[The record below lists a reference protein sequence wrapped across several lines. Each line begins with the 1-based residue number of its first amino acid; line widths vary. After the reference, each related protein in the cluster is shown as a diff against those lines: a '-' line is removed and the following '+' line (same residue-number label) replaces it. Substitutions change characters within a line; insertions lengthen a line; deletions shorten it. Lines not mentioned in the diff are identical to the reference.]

1 MTLLAVGDVHG
12 CLAELEAMIALL
24 TRVVAQAVGTGR
36 SWRLVMLG
44 DYVDR
49 GPDSLGVL
57 RRLGRIEADLGCP
70 VDLLLGNH
78 DLLLDRSIRL
88 MPDPE
93 VMSGWYANGGDTT
106 LAECGIG
113 PDELDGGDPAA
124 IAARV
129 RARLG
134 PKLLRL
140 VRDLAP
146 AVRAGGYLFVH
157 AGIDPGRAPEQ
168 HGIEELVWLREP
180 FLTGADWRHPFAVVH
195 GHTPCG
201 PDVHP
206 HRIGV
211 DSGCFHTGV
220 LTAVELAEDRLR
232 FHCVTRE
239 PDPRLLLDPGQPRR
253 FGAAEPIA

>member
-1 MTLLAVGDVHG
+1 
-12 CLAELEAMIALL
+12 
-24 TRVVAQAVGTGR
+24 
-36 SWRLVMLG
+36 MLG

-57 RRLGRIEADLGCP
+57 RRLGRLEADLGCP

-78 DLLLDRSIRL
+78 DRLLDQSIRL

-93 VMSGWYANGGDTT
+93 VMACWCENGGDTT

-113 PDELDGGDPAA
+113 LDELDGGDPAA

-134 PKLLRL
+134 PKLIRL

-157 AGIDPGRAPEQ
+157 AGIDPGRAPEE
-168 HGIEELVWLREP
+168 HGVDELVWLREP
-180 FLTGADWRHPFAVVH
+180 FLTGTGWRHPFAVVH

-220 LTAVELAEDRLR
+220 LTAVELADDRLR

-239 PDPRLLLDPGQPRR
+239 PDLRALSALLDPVQPRR
-253 FGAAEPIA
+253 FSAPQPIA